1 VGRTSKIS
9 PSTIG
14 DSSCRHLTLR
24 GSGRSKAAGAKLEV
38 ACRRCTS
45 PLGRISDPLIGPGA
59 AIGELAL
66 GWSAAIVAGLAQ
78 AVWIVVV
85 APSWS
90 VLQMIIAV
98 LFAFDIGGGVVVNA
112 TSSARNWWH
121 RPGQGLPQHI
131 VFFAAHLHPFVVAWL
146 WLSFGWLEAG
156 ALYLTMVAMA
166 VTVLMS
172 PARLAR
178 PLAFGLGAVGIVLG
192 MTVLRMPVGLEWL
205 PALYYVKLVMA
216 HAVRD

>member
-1 VGRTSKIS
+1 MVW
-9 PSTIG
+9 
-14 DSSCRHLTLR
+14 TLSILR
-24 GSGRSKAAGAKLEV
+24 
-38 ACRRCTS
+38 
-45 PLGRISDPLIGPGA
+45 RISDPLIGPGA
-59 AIGELAL
+59 TIGELAL
-66 GWSAAIVAGLAQ
+66 VWSAAIVAGLAQ

-90 VLQMIIAV
+90 VFQMIIAV

-112 TSSARNWWH
+112 ASSARKWWH
-121 RPGQGLPQHI
+121 RSGQGLPQHLA
-131 VFFAAHLHPFVVAWL
+131 FFAAHLHPFVVAWL
-146 WLSFGWLEAG
+146 WPSFGWLEAG
-156 ALYLTMVAMA
+156 TLYLTMVAMA

-172 PARLAR
+172 PTRLAR

-192 MTVLRMPVGLEWL
+192 MTVLRMPIGLEWL